1 MPKDQIEQQIGELIE
16 LQDRYRA
23 AALDMARRYAWALCR
38 AAARR
43 IEELQASIDSWR
55 LLFT

>member
-1 MPKDQIEQQIGELIE
+1 MPKDQIEQQIIELIE
-16 LQDRYRA
+16 LQGRYRA

-38 AAARR
+38 AAVRR
-43 IEELQASIDSWR
+43 IDELQESVDSWR

>member
-1 MPKDQIEQQIGELIE
+1 MPKDQIEQQIRGLVE

-23 AALDMARRYAWALCR
+23 AALDMARRCAWALCR
-38 AAARR
+38 AAVRR
-43 IEELQASIDSWR
+43 IEELQESVDSWR